1 MADYGSDIGEGL
13 LTVEA
18 FQRLPDEEGRMELV
32 RGRVVRVPPAG
43 AEHGHVGL
51 NLVLVLAPHVREND
65 LGLVASLETG
75 FVVEEDP
82 PTVRAPDVAFI
93 SKERLPEGGI
103 PTGYWR
109 LAPDLAVEVVSP
121 SDTADAVGEKALDY
135 LRCGVREVW
144 VLQPRGRLVTVY
156 RSPTD
161 VETLTEGDVLV
172 NEALLPGFRIE
183 VAELFSG

>member
-1 MADYGSDIGEGL
+1 MSEPGPGL
-13 LTVEA
+13 EDRPLTIEE
-18 FQRLPDEEGRMELV
+18 FQRLPDKEGRMELV
-32 RGRVVRVPPAG
+32 RGRVVREPPPG

-51 NLVLVLAPHVREND
+51 TLVASLLQHVREHD

-75 FVVEEDP
+75 FVVEERP

-93 SKERLPEGGI
+93 SRDRLPSGGI

-121 SDTADAVGEKALDY
+121 SDRADAVEVKALDY

-144 VLQPRGRLVTVY
+144 VIHPRSRTVSVY

-161 VETLTEGDVLV
+161 VEALTATDHLDGADVV
-172 NEALLPGFRIE
+172 PGFRLP
-183 VAELFSG
+183 VAELFP